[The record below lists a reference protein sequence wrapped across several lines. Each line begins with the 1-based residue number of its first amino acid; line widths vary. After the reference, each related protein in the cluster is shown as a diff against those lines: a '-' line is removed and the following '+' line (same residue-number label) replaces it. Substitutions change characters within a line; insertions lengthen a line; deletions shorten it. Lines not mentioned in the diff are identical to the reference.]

1 MRTPC
6 GLGSFAMLVALVL
19 APVCRG
25 ADSLATVDGL
35 GGRLVAERPADL
47 DRVVLGGVPLPGV
60 SVQTRLRL
68 ANGDQSTDLTRM
80 SVAGTWRAVAGRLVL
95 DGVVTATGTSDCIAD
110 LVVRV
115 TGVTIPTGTM
125 AAEPLLLPKR
135 LLGKLPIVS
144 LRTGGDDCLALGV
157 PPDALAEFRF
167 VQDEAGA
174 ELHFPLGFTADGPE
188 DLRMRAPFR
197 CTLYR
202 TEPTWHFRSALAR
215 YYAFFPEPF
224 RVFLTPVGGWFF
236 AAPTKDLPNPQHFY
250 FHEGGPNGHG
260 LDQMRGLGTYPY
272 RESSSLTIHLPGTE
286 QPRDYA
292 EAMVQLHE
300 MEKES
305 DTIAA
310 AWSPMRVYAL
320 DSEVAHGGKRSIRA
334 QNAKV
339 GGWAG
344 ARQAVVFDKPVN
356 EPFAISGWSK
366 AQEVS
371 GTPDHSYAVYVD
383 VIHADGSALFGQCAM
398 FATGTHD
405 WERAELVVT
414 PAKPVAELRVYCLLR
429 YAHTGTAW
437 FDDLRIGPVRTPDV
451 NWLDNADFE
460 EPAPGL
466 DLTFLRDNVCHN
478 AQDQWVMR
486 ITDNVSADVGPKTP
500 MNLLRFT
507 LNVAPDLP
515 SRDGHQTVAE
525 REFALFDRLCRDVP
539 GIEGLY
545 IDSVSAWCSRV
556 LNVRRQH
563 WTANTVP
570 FTYDP
575 GTRRVAVSGRFGMR
589 DYLARLQDRYHPR
602 GKAIFT
608 NIHCSHEAF
617 PLYLVS
623 DIPGI
628 ESSRFNSEDDL
639 FFYRACSYR
648 KPLLLMNFM
657 NLHGLD
663 KRDVAETFHLNAA
676 FWGELPSTGRYVQR
690 AYREYGDVTHA
701 LLPAIRELAVAG
713 WQPIP
718 LCTGSRAER
727 FGHGLDAVFFTVRAG
742 VDGSAALQIA
752 DQALRPLG
760 RDLVAFDTVWLRP
773 RRLARHEDGWR
784 LDLTDSVS
792 GTAVIRIMPERGVAP
807 WLLQRAAEHA
817 RAAARVRSGTTGMTA
832 PLRRAI
838 DSVERLA
845 EDGVTFTGLAL
856 TRAVLTEAAESSG
869 HDPEDLFALSERR
882 ELLQARHALGAL
894 ALHAVGAGL
903 AVEVARPTVAG
914 KAFGIR
920 AVAEP
925 RLGTIRSNG
934 ILREAG
940 WKLVPDWAA
949 EKRSEGNAAPAAC
962 APGRYT
968 VRAQFEVAAPGCPP
982 FLAEQVAFHTVRPAA
997 RLVVTGNTIK
1007 GDRCELVVG
1016 VEDNVESIPLV
1027 LQTDIDPPL
1036 PRKPVPVPVAPGPA
1050 ATRIAFPL
1058 THGGVER
1065 AITVSAVTSAGV
1077 PVAQVQTH
1085 CLDEPPLPAAPAR
1098 VPIAACRTD
1107 SSYSGYSPEVLVDGV
1122 IKTADLHWTK
1132 RAWASKDGATAH
1144 WIQLDLAKPQPVAG
1158 VMVYWNREV
1167 GRSYAASRYRVVLLT
1182 ETGEQVVK
1190 EVTES
1195 SARTMDRHEW
1205 QPIQARA
1212 IRIEQSPRG
1221 GPGHRPG
1228 IMWVREV
1235 QVLR

>member
-1 MRTPC
+1 MTPRIPT
-6 GLGSFAMLVALVL
+6 GLRLLAALLAMVLPSVGTAAAPLVT
-19 APVCRG
+19 P
-25 ADSLATVDGL
+25 DGL
-35 GGRLVAERPADL
+35 GGRLVVERPADL
-47 DRVVLGGVPLPGV
+47 DRVALGGVALPGV
-60 SVQTRLRL
+60 SVQTRLRPV
-68 ANGDQSTDLTRM
+68 AGDQATDMTRL
-80 SVAGTWRAVAGRLVL
+80 SIAGSWRAVDDRLVL
-95 DGVVTATGTSDCIAD
+95 AGVVTATGTSDCIAD
-110 LVVRV
+110 LVIRA

-125 AAEPLLLPKR
+125 NEEPLLLPKR
-135 LLGKLPIVS
+135 LLSKLPVVS

-167 VQDEAGA
+167 VQDETGA
-174 ELHFPLGFTADGPE
+174 ELHFPLGFTAAGPE
-188 DLRMRAPFR
+188 GLRMKAPFR
-197 CTLYR
+197 CVLYR
-202 TEPTWHFRSALAR
+202 TDPAWHFRSALAR
-215 YYAFFPEPF
+215 YYASFPEPF
-224 RVFLTPVGGWFF
+224 RVFPTPVGGWFF
-236 AAPTKDLPNPQHFY
+236 AAPTSALPNPQHFY
-250 FHEGGPNGHG
+250 FHEGGPTGHG
-260 LDQMRGLGTYPY
+260 LDELRGLGTYPY
-272 RESSSLTIHLPGTE
+272 RESSSLTIHLPGTK

-292 EAMVQLHE
+292 EAMAQLRE

-305 DTIAA
+305 ETIAA
-310 AWSPMRVYAL
+310 EWPVMRAYAL
-320 DSEVAHGGKRSIRA
+320 DPTTAHDGKRSIRA
-334 QNAKV
+334 ENAEA

-344 ARQAVVFDKPVN
+344 AKQTIVLNKPVN
-356 EPFAISGWSK
+356 EPFVISAWSK
-366 AQEVS
+366 AQDVS

-383 VIHADGSALFGQCAM
+383 VIYEDGSALFGQCAV

-405 WERAELVVT
+405 WERAEQVVA

-437 FDDLRIGPVRTPDV
+437 FDDLRIGPVRTPAV
-451 NWLDNADFE
+451 NWLGNAGFE
-460 EPAPGL
+460 ESAPGL

-486 ITDNVSADVGPKTP
+486 ITDNVSSDVGPKTP

-515 SRDGHQTVAE
+515 SRAGHQTVAE
-525 REFALFDRLCRDVP
+525 REVERFDRLCRDVP

-563 WTANTVP
+563 WSANTVP

-575 GTRRVAVSGRFGMR
+575 GTRRVAASGRFGMR

-608 NIHCSHEAF
+608 NIHCSHDAF

-663 KRDVAETFHLNAA
+663 RRDVAETFHLNAA

-713 WQPIP
+713 WQPVP

-727 FGHGLDAVFFTVRAG
+727 FGHGTDAAFFTVRAG
-742 VDGSAALQIA
+742 ADGSAALQIA

-773 RRLARHEDGWR
+773 RPLARHEDGWR
-784 LDLTDSVS
+784 LDLADSVS
-792 GTAVIRIMPERGVAP
+792 GTAVIRVIPKRGVAP

-817 RAAARVRSGTTGMTA
+817 RAAARVRSGTAGVTV

-845 EDGVTFTGLAL
+845 GNGVTLTSIAAARKAL
-856 TRAVLTEAAESSG
+856 TQAADSSG

-882 ELLQARHALGAL
+882 ELLQARHALDAL

-903 AVEVARPTVAG
+903 TVEGARPIVAG
-914 KAFGIR
+914 KVSGVR
-920 AVAEP
+920 AVAES
-925 RLGTIRSNG
+925 RVGSIRSTG

-940 WKLVPDWAA
+940 WKLVPDWASA
-949 EKRSEGNAAPAAC
+949 AGSKGNTATAAC

-968 VRAQFEVAAPGCPP
+968 LRAQFEVSAPDCPP
-982 FLAEQVAFHTVRPAA
+982 FLAEQVAFQTVRPAA
-997 RLVVTGNTIK
+997 RL
-1007 GDRCELVVG
+1007 
-1016 VEDNVESIPLV
+1016 
-1027 LQTDIDPPL
+1027 
-1036 PRKPVPVPVAPGPA
+1036 
-1050 ATRIAFPL
+1050 
-1058 THGGVER
+1058 
-1065 AITVSAVTSAGV
+1065 
-1077 PVAQVQTH
+1077 
-1085 CLDEPPLPAAPAR
+1085 
-1098 VPIAACRTD
+1098 
-1107 SSYSGYSPEVLVDGV
+1107 
-1122 IKTADLHWTK
+1122 
-1132 RAWASKDGATAH
+1132 
-1144 WIQLDLAKPQPVAG
+1144 
-1158 VMVYWNREV
+1158 
-1167 GRSYAASRYRVVLLT
+1167 
-1182 ETGEQVVK
+1182 
-1190 EVTES
+1190 
-1195 SARTMDRHEW
+1195 
-1205 QPIQARA
+1205 
-1212 IRIEQSPRG
+1212 
-1221 GPGHRPG
+1221 
-1228 IMWVREV
+1228 
-1235 QVLR
+1235 